1 MNEQSS
7 RCFKCIIFSISVLR
21 DDFRIMPVDT
31 RVALGETA
39 VLKCLP
45 PRGNPKPTVTWLKD
59 GKILKTSVLSPSDI
73 SQMGLSSSQFR
84 YILIKHI
91 II

>member
-1 MNEQSS
+1 MKNQVDVSNIS
-7 RCFKCIIFSISVLR
+7 FLISVLR

-39 VLKCLP
+39 VLQCLP

-59 GKILKTSVLSPSDI
+59 GKILETSVLLPSDI
-73 SQMGLSSSQFR
+73 RQMGLSSSQFR
-84 YILIKHI
+84 YIQIKCI
-91 II
+91 IV

>member
-1 MNEQSS
+1 MFQLYH
-7 RCFKCIIFSISVLR
+7 FLISVLR

-59 GKILKTSVLSPSDI
+59 GKIVETSVLLPSDI
-73 SQMGLSSSQFR
+73 TQMGLSSSQFR
-84 YILIKHI
+84 YILVEHI
-91 II
+91 IM

>member
-1 MNEQSS
+1 M
-7 RCFKCIIFSISVLR
+7 LR

-59 GKILKTSVLSPSDI
+59 GKIIETSVLLPSDI
-73 SQMGLSSSQFR
+73 SQMGLSSTQFR
-84 YILIKHI
+84 YI
-91 II
+91 

>member
-1 MNEQSS
+1 MKNQVDVSNIS
-7 RCFKCIIFSISVLR
+7 FLISVLR

-39 VLKCLP
+39 VLQCLP

-59 GKILKTSVLSPSDI
+59 GKILETSVLLPSDI
-73 SQMGLSSSQFR
+73 RQMGLSSSHFR
-84 YILIKHI
+84 YILIKCI
-91 II
+91 IV

>member
-1 MNEQSS
+1 MSKYVYS
-7 RCFKCIIFSISVLR
+7 IFFNFSVLR

-59 GKILKTSVLSPSDI
+59 GKIIETSLLTSDI
-73 SQMGLSSSQFR
+73 NRIVASHNLR
-84 YILIKHI
+84 
-91 II
+91 

>member
-1 MNEQSS
+1 M
-7 RCFKCIIFSISVLR
+7 FLFTVLR

-45 PRGNPKPTVTWLKD
+45 PRGNPKPSITWLKD
-59 GKILKTSVLSPSDI
+59 GKILETSGLLSSDI
-73 SQMGLSSSQFR
+73 SRLGLSSSQIR
-84 YILIKHI
+84 Y
-91 II
+91 